1 MYCMS
6 VSYTVCYTC
15 LCTSL
20 YRLVYSNSI
29 SIYTHLCTS
38 YIGTACL
45 YFEAADLPY
54 ELMMTPYFSG
64 ILLVNGLVA
73 FTLNV
78 AVVLLIG
85 KVEHVYYHLLTYV

>member
-1 MYCMS
+1 M
-6 VSYTVCYTC
+6 
-15 LCTSL
+15 
-20 YRLVYSNSI
+20 
-29 SIYTHLCTS
+29 
-38 YIGTACL
+38 

-85 KVEHVYYHLLTYV
+85 IYKQFQYRNT